1 MDKTSQNLVAT
12 ALVLIG
18 VYALIYSEFIS
29 VPFRISFVLFGFW
42 IELLLLVALLYRL
55 RRAPLVILPATIA
68 ILGVLIPSASS
79 ALSWSAWSI
88 NGFAP

>member
-1 MDKTSQNLVAT
+1 MDKTSQNLAAT

-18 VYALIYSEFIS
+18 VYALIFSEFIS
-29 VPFRISFVLFGFW
+29 VPFKVSFVIFVFW
-42 IELLLLVALLYRL
+42 IEVLLLVVLLYRS
-55 RRAPLVILPATIA
+55 RRAPLVTLPTAIA

-88 NGFAP
+88 NGFGP